1 MGTDWATYYD
11 TLDKWVR
18 EQYQSVSLCQQ
29 RWTAAVREQER
40 TIRANLLA
48 TKQYET
54 EMLRFHLRASE
65 NLRSA
70 HRQPLD
76 TGDDRHIPVQF
87 HRYTIPHP
95 WRRVAAELIDTL
107 VILIIK
113 LILIYFLSGDSSLV
127 EVFKY
132 FGLNILS
139 SAPEYRTIRR
149 AQMWA
154 KSELHK
160 NDFPMSKFERLL
172 FIAHNELRE
181 GGMDLF
187 DWDLLLIVDH
197 IGRFI
202 GALLEAFFI
211 SYSFFGQGPGGATVG
226 KWLMNLRVVSC
237 DEVIPL
243 PDMVEVAPG
252 TNLGITRALVRSML
266 KGTSFLTFFSF
277 LCMLL
282 FRYHRCTYDIIAGT
296 LVVQPLPARHRPPD
310 IQAERIHRAQPPDG

>member
-1 MGTDWATYYD
+1 MSTDWAAYYD
-11 TLDKWVR
+11 ALDKWVR
-18 EQYQSVSLCQQ
+18 DQYQSVSLYQQ
-29 RWTAAVREQER
+29 RWAAAFKEQER
-40 TIRANLLA
+40 AVSANLLA
-48 TKQYET
+48 TKQYEA
-54 EMLRFHLRASE
+54 EMSRFYLRASE
-65 NLRSA
+65 NLRSGR
-70 HRQPLD
+70 RQPLD

-107 VILIIK
+107 VVLIVK
-113 LILIYFLSGDSSLV
+113 LILIYFLSGNSSLV

-160 NDFPMSKFERLL
+160 NEFPMSKFERLL

-296 LVVQPLPARHRPPD
+296 LVVQPLPVRHRPPD
-310 IQAERIHRAQPPDG
+310 VQAERIARAQPPNG